1 MIQAITATNFTA
13 YLQTE
18 DNRID
23 TSVAS
28 TKVRHLV
35 KFIND
40 MDKSVVYSYGT
51 HAVPNIFNRYTR
63 FPFVYSANP
72 NIYDGTI
79 KLLPAGYWK
88 YEVYEV
94 VWTGTVTIAV
104 GNAPATENDIL
115 TPTATDKGI
124 VKGLVTKG
132 KMYVAEKDGTEQ
144 VQYTQN
150 ANSVVTLTIA
160 YGGAGYTSPPTI
172 AITDPTGENITDAT
186 ATCTVSGGVVNTV
199 TITNAGSGY
208 RTNPTVTTT
217 GGGATAEASITAEI
231 EQTNYIYY
239 GQ

>member
-1 MIQAITATNFTA
+1 MIQAITETNFTA
-13 YLQTE
+13 YVQTE

-35 KFIND
+35 KFTND

-51 HAVPNIFNRYTR
+51 HVVPNIFNRYTR

-94 VWTGTVTIAV
+94 VWLGTVTIAL
-104 GNAPATENDIL
+104 GNAPATENDTL
-115 TPTATDKGI
+115 SPAATDKGI

-150 ANSVVTLTIA
+150 AHSVIKLNIVN
-160 YGGAGYTSPPTI
+160 GGTGYTQAPII
-172 AITDPTGENITDAT
+172 AIQAGSISTAT
-186 ATCTVSGGVVNTV
+186 ATCTIDGGGSVNSV
-199 TITNAGSGY
+199 TIVDSGAGY
-208 RTNPTVTTT
+208 TEIPIVTIIPF
-217 GGGATAEASITAEI
+217 GGGAGSEASITAEI
-231 EQTNYIYY
+231 EQTNYIWY